1 MRARPRA
8 SWSQGPRGGIRTE
21 QSGSKPRSQDTEDSP
36 PPGPVSDRDPT
47 PTFQQKEGPAPRDSV
62 IGPRLPLLQQP
73 GPGGWELVRSV
84 PRAAPGRSAT
94 PRAQPIP
101 HPEPLRGAAQ
111 HPLQASPRAWG
122 SGPGS
127 SRARWEAREGSVH
140 SALSPAPHC
149 RESVPLYST
158 FLSGAPGAAQRAP
171 IRVGRSQPG
180 PGQPKVGSRH
190 TEMAQTHES
199 PPLWMELCCWGPP
212 PWWVL
217 RVSVSLSR
225 TLILPCGTPSCGRV
239 RPPPGS

>member
-8 SWSQGPRGGIRTE
+8 SRSQGPRGEIRTE
-21 QSGSKPRSQDTEDSP
+21 QSGSKPRSQDTGDSP

-101 HPEPLRGAAQ
+101 HPEPLRGTAQ

-127 SRARWEAREGSVH
+127 SRARREAREGSVH
-140 SALSPAPHC
+140 SALSPAPHLQ
-149 RESVPLYST
+149 RK
-158 FLSGAPGAAQRAP
+158 RAP
-171 IRVGRSQPG
+171 LFHFSVWGTGGCTKG
-180 PGQPKVGSRH
+180 PHKGGQEPTWARP
-190 TEMAQTHES
+190 AQGG
-199 PPLWMELCCWGPP
+199 L
-212 PWWVL
+212 
-217 RVSVSLSR
+217 
-225 TLILPCGTPSCGRV
+225 
-239 RPPPGS
+239 